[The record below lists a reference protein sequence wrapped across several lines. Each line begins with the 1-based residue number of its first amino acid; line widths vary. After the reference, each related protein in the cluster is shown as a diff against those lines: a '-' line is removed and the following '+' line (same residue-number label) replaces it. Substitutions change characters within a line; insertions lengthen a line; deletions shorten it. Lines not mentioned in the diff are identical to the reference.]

1 MGMDGGM
8 GTGILAGVIGLAVL
22 TGCQEPRVA
31 PAVSPLA
38 AAPLE
43 LEPAGAAVT
52 EGRTLDLKVRGWEA
66 TRPAVAWTATGGAI
80 DAHGRFT
87 ASAGPGLA
95 EVTARAGSRSGS
107 VQVRVVPAP
116 RGPIAGPAKI
126 QAGAKG
132 LRASVPAQPGC
143 TYAWSAVNATLQGPA
158 DGPGVV
164 FDAGAAGPVQLVCR
178 VVNAGGTALKASLEI
193 PLAPRLALAIA
204 PDRAVVTAGNRYKAG
219 FTLEGPAGTEVRW
232 SVLEPGGG
240 TVDGSGV
247 YRAPQVPGA
256 YTVQAQVPGEPGA
269 RAVLRVK
276 VVPAPTGPLKGPA
289 KAAKGATGLRAS
301 VPEQPGCT
309 YTWTVEGG
317 QIKAGSGTP
326 RITFDAGAG
335 SRVRVTCEITNE
347 AGEAYRSTLDLPLA
361 EP

>member
-80 DAHGRFT
+80 DANGRFT

-95 EVTARAGSRSGS
+95 EVTARAGARSGS

-143 TYAWSAVNATLQGPA
+143 TYAWSVVNASLQGPA

-164 FDAGAAGPVQLVCR
+164 FEAGATGPVQLFCR
-178 VVNAGGTALKASLEI
+178 IVNAGGTALKASLEI
-193 PLAPRLALAIA
+193 PLAPRLALSIA

-219 FTLEGPAGTEVRW
+219 FTYEGPAGTAVRW

-240 TVDGSGV
+240 TVDPAGV
-247 YRAPQVPGA
+247 YRAPQAPGH
-256 YTVQAQVPGEPGA
+256 YTVQAEVPGEA
-269 RAVLRVK
+269 RATLRVK
-276 VVPAPTGPLKGPA
+276 VVPAPVGPLKGPA
-289 KAAKGATGLRAS
+289 RATRGASGLRAS
-301 VPEQPGCT
+301 VPEQPGCA
-309 YTWTVEGG
+309 YAWMVEGG
-317 QIKAGSGTP
+317 RVTSGAGTP
-326 RITFDAGAG
+326 RITFEAGTG
-335 SRVRVTCEITNE
+335 PRVRLICEITNE
-347 AGEAYRSTLDLPLA
+347 AGEAFRSALDLPLA
-361 EP
+361 DR